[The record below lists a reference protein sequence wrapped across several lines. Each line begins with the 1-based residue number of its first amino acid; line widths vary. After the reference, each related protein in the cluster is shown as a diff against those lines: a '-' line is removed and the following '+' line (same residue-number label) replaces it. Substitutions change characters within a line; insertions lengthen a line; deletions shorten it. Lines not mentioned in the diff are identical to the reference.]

1 MTLANPMFLLRFHAA
16 CFVSLLAA
24 TGVGAPA
31 LAQGL
36 AGECASLSGAEE
48 VECLRQ
54 TLVRTQ
60 EALTRAEQALQAADA
75 PHEAAADAQAAAALG
90 AEQAARR
97 AGVPTAK
104 AEAQRF
110 STLIVASERVY
121 PNRLQVSLENGQT
134 WRQIQGDTQLVELSG
149 ETPVSAEIWRSGFG
163 GYRMRLPTIRRVL
176 KVERIR

>member
-1 MTLANPMFLLRFHAA
+1 MFLLRFHAA
-16 CFVSLLAA
+16 CFVSLLPA

-31 LAQGL
+31 LAQGS

-75 PHEAAADAQAAAALG
+75 PREAAAADAQAAAALG

-149 ETPVSAEIWRSGFG
+149 ESPVSAEIWRSGFG
-163 GYRMRLPTIRRVL
+163 GYRMRLPAIRRVL